1 MSKLIALL
9 LLVAGVIHLLPLSGV
24 LGAPRLAALYGL
36 ELGEPNLLLMM
47 RHRAVLLGLL
57 GALLVAAA
65 FLPGLRSLALG
76 AGLVSVVAFLLLA
89 WGEPGYNPAL
99 RRVLLADWLALACLL
114 PALALHLLQ
123 LRGGGA

>member
-1 MSKLIALL
+1 MSKLVALL

-24 LGAPRLAALYGL
+24 LGGERLNALYQL
-36 ELGEPNLLLMM
+36 PLDEPNLQLLM
-47 RHRAVLLGLL
+47 RHRAVLFGLL

-76 AGLVSVVAFLLLA
+76 AGLLSVLAFLLLA
-89 WGEPGYNPAL
+89 WGDAGYNAAL

-114 PALALHLLQ
+114 PALVLHLLQ
-123 LRGGGA
+123 QRAATP